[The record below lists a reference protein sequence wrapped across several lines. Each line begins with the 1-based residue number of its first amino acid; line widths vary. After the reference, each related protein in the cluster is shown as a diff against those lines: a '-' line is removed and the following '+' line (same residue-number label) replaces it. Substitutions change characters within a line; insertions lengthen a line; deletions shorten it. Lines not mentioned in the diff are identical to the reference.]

1 VNWEGSTLTWDMF
14 SQAHIG
20 EGIRLFEQKKY
31 REAFGHFETSL
42 TWPEN
47 LGVGHSD
54 RTEEA
59 MGWFWKG
66 KALLALGK
74 NKEAAEAWKKGSETP
89 DGSEKQNEFKELC
102 RKLLL

>member
-1 VNWEGSTLTWDMF
+1 
-14 SQAHIG
+14 
-20 EGIRLFEQKKY
+20 
-31 REAFGHFETSL
+31 
-42 TWPEN
+42 
-47 LGVGHSD
+47 
-54 RTEEA
+54 